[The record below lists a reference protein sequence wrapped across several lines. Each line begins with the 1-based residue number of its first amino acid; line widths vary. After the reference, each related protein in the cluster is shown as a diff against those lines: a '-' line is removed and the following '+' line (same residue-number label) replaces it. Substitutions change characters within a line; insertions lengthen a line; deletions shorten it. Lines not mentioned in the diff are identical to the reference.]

1 MPTSAI
7 DSVIFRDIF
16 GDPEMRRIWS
26 DENRTQRYLDFEAAL
41 ARAQASIGMISKQ
54 AAAEIARVCRVE
66 NIDFA
71 RLEKETLNIGYPVLG
86 VVHQIATLCEGDA
99 GNYCHWG
106 ATTQDIT
113 DTATVLQM
121 RESFELIGGM
131 LDAAIAATAKLARD
145 HRDTPMAGRSNLQ
158 QAVPITFGFKMAR
171 LLATLR
177 RHKQRL
183 AELRPRLEVFEFGG
197 ACGTLASLGDRGLDV
212 QAALA
217 DELGLAQPDIAWHTE
232 RDRIAEAG
240 CFLGLLT
247 GTLGKFA
254 TDLKLM
260 MQTEVGEASEPF
272 VPNRGSSS
280 TMPQKRNPISSV
292 YITAC
297 AASVRQDVAALLDAM
312 MEDHERATGP
322 WEIEWI
328 VLPSIFTLA
337 AGALKQAV
345 FVLGGMEVHADQMA
359 ANLDLTHGLIVSEA
373 VMMGLAPAL
382 GRDRAHDLVYELCRR
397 AGSESTPLSEL
408 LQQNKEISSQLS
420 ADKIK
425 QLTDPAGYLGLAG
438 VMVDRVLHAG

>member
-1 MPTSAI
+1 
-7 DSVIFRDIF
+7 
-16 GDPEMRRIWS
+16 
-26 DENRTQRYLDFEAAL
+26 
-41 ARAQASIGMISKQ
+41 
-54 AAAEIARVCRVE
+54 
-66 NIDFA
+66 
-71 RLEKETLNIGYPVLG
+71 
-86 VVHQIATLCEGDA
+86 
-99 GNYCHWG
+99 
-106 ATTQDIT
+106 
-113 DTATVLQM
+113 
-121 RESFELIGGM
+121 
-131 LDAAIAATAKLARD
+131 
-145 HRDTPMAGRSNLQ
+145 
-158 QAVPITFGFKMAR
+158 
-171 LLATLR
+171 
-177 RHKQRL
+177 
-183 AELRPRLEVFEFGG
+183 
-197 ACGTLASLGDRGLDV
+197 V

-280 TMPQKRNPISSV
+280 TMPQKRNPISCV

-328 VLPSIFTLA
+328 ALPSIFTLA

-345 FVLGGMEVHADQMA
+345 FVLEGMEVHVDQMA

-382 GRDRAHDLVYELCRR
+382 GRDRAHDLVYELCHR
-397 AGSESTPLSEL
+397 AGSERTPLADL
-408 LQQNKEISSQLS
+408 LQQNKEIAGHLS

-425 QLTDPAGYLGLAG
+425 KLTDPAGYLGLAG
-438 VMVDRVLHAG
+438 IMVDRVLHAS